1 MAKDKVM
8 ESLRQAHSAIMKAY
22 KDKEDRA
29 TAEEAME
36 ALAALARQRANSSRS
51 EEDAKVASELGG

>member
-36 ALAALARQRANSSRS
+36 ALAALARQRANSSLS